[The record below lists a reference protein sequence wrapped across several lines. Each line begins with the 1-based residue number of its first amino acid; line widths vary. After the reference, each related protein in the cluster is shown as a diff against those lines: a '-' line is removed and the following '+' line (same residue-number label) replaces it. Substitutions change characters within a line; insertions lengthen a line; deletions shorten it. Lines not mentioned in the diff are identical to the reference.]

1 MARPLASCDTLY
13 VAVAETLACSLLTVD
28 AKLAQGPD
36 RVARSKSSPAH
47 DERGPPLMAGRSDDE
62 KLAAMIDGL
71 DPDDVADLLVRAA
84 LEHDDVARAVRLA
97 AADDGDRLQ
106 VLRQAVDGSLRTRR
120 FLDYWASS
128 RWAADAAPVVV
139 ALRDEAERQQSKELV
154 ALLERGIGHLVKVLL
169 TADDSN
175 GEIGSLAHELL
186 QLHAEVCDAGVAD
199 PAALAKWMV
208 RFTFEDQDFFSVDP
222 VRYRAALGEDGLTA
236 YRREVTKRA
245 AKVDD
250 ADPPRR
256 PYAVDYATQRLAI
269 LDRDVDTLVA
279 LLGRDLSN
287 AYQFERVADA
297 MLELDDPDAALEW
310 ARRGIVE
317 TSGWQV
323 AKLYDLA
330 AGLLGDRADA
340 EGVFELRLH
349 QHERMPSSTTYRQ
362 LRGAAE
368 QLGRWDTE
376 RAAARSVLEQ
386 RSPAGFV
393 DALLDDGDTATAWA
407 AADGNPEWHLDVRQW
422 ERLADAR
429 RPGHPA
435 DALAVYL
442 QLADAALVEA
452 NKNAYRT
459 GVKHLKAARSAAA
472 EAGVAADFDARMA
485 VLREQHRRRPTLM
498 AMLDKAKL
506 P

>member
-1 MARPLASCDTLY
+1 MA
-13 VAVAETLACSLLTVD
+13 
-28 AKLAQGPD
+28 
-36 RVARSKSSPAH
+36 
-47 DERGPPLMAGRSDDE
+47 GPPDDE
-62 KLAAMIDGL
+62 KLAAMIAGL

-128 RWAADAAPVVV
+128 RWAADAAPVVD
-139 ALRDEAERQQSKELV
+139 ALRQEAERQQSKELV
-154 ALLERGIGHLVKVLL
+154 ALIERGIGHLVKVLL

-208 RFTFEDQDFFSVDP
+208 RFTFEDQDFFNVDP
-222 VRYRAALGEDGLTA
+222 VRYRAALGDDGLAT

-245 AKVDD
+245 DKVDD
-250 ADPPRR
+250 AEPARR

-269 LDRDVDTLVA
+269 LDRDIDTLVA
-279 LLGRDLSN
+279 LLGQDLSN
-287 AYQFERVADA
+287 AYQFQRVAEA

-330 AGLLGDRADA
+330 AGLLADRADA

-362 LRGAAE
+362 LRTAAE

-386 RSPAGFV
+386 RSPTGFV

-407 AADGNPEWHLDVRQW
+407 AADANPEWHLDARQW

-429 RPGHPA
+429 SPTTRPTPSTSTCSSPTRRSSTPTRTPTAPA
-435 DALAVYL
+435 SSTSR
-442 QLADAALVEA
+442 QP
-452 NKNAYRT
+452 
-459 GVKHLKAARSAAA
+459 AAA
-472 EAGVAADFDARMA
+472 ATAAGIAADFDARMA
-485 VLREQHRRRPTLM
+485 LLREQHRRRPTLI

>member
-1 MARPLASCDTLY
+1 MA
-13 VAVAETLACSLLTVD
+13 
-28 AKLAQGPD
+28 
-36 RVARSKSSPAH
+36 
-47 DERGPPLMAGRSDDE
+47 GPPDDE
-62 KLAAMIDGL
+62 KLAAMIAGL

-128 RWAADAAPVVV
+128 RWAADAAPVVD
-139 ALRDEAERQQSKELV
+139 ALRQEGERQQSKELV
-154 ALLERGIGHLVKVLL
+154 ALIERGIGHLVKVLL

-175 GEIGSLAHELL
+175 GEIGSLARELL
-186 QLHAEVCDAGVAD
+186 QVHAEVCDAGVAD

-208 RFTFEDQDFFSVDP
+208 RFTFEDQDFFNVDP
-222 VRYRAALGEDGLTA
+222 VRYRAALGDDGLAT

-245 AKVDD
+245 DKADD
-250 ADPPRR
+250 AEPARR

-279 LLGRDLSN
+279 LLGQDLSN
-287 AYQFERVADA
+287 AYQFERVAEA
-297 MLELDDPDAALEW
+297 MLELDNPDAALEW

-330 AGLLGDRADA
+330 AGLLADRADN

-349 QHERMPSSTTYRQ
+349 HHERMPSSTTYRQ
-362 LRGAAE
+362 LRTAAE

-386 RSPAGFV
+386 RSPTGFV

-407 AADGNPEWHLDVRQW
+407 AADANPQWHLDARQW

-429 RPGHPA
+429 QPDHPA
-435 DALAVYL
+435 DALDVYL
-442 QLADAALVEA
+442 QLADAALVDA

-459 GVKHLKAARSAAA
+459 GVKHLKAARAAA
-472 EAGVAADFDARMA
+472 TAAGIAADFDARMA
-485 VLREQHRRRPTLM
+485 LLREQHRRRPTLI

>member
-1 MARPLASCDTLY
+1 
-13 VAVAETLACSLLTVD
+13 
-28 AKLAQGPD
+28 
-36 RVARSKSSPAH
+36 
-47 DERGPPLMAGRSDDE
+47 MAGPSDDQ

-71 DPDDVADLLVRAA
+71 HPDDVADLLMQAA

-106 VLRQAVDGSLRTRR
+106 VLRQAVDASLRTRR

-128 RWAADAAPVVV
+128 RWAADAAPVVD
-139 ALRDEAERQQSKELV
+139 ALRQEAERQQSKELV
-154 ALLERGIGHLVKVLL
+154 ALIERGIGHLVKVLL

-186 QLHAEVCDAGVAD
+186 QVHAEVCDAGVAD

-208 RFTFEDQDFFSVDP
+208 RFTFEDQDFFNVDP
-222 VRYRAALGEDGLTA
+222 VRYRAALGDDGLAT

-245 AKVDD
+245 AKADD
-250 ADPPRR
+250 AEPPRR

-279 LLGRDLSN
+279 LLGQDLSN
-287 AYQFERVADA
+287 AYQFERVAEA
-297 MLELDDPDAALEW
+297 MLELDDPDAALDW

-330 AGLLGDRADA
+330 AGLLADRADA

-362 LRGAAE
+362 LRTAAE

-407 AADGNPEWHLDVRQW
+407 AADANPEWHLDV
-422 ERLADAR
+422 
-429 RPGHPA
+429 PA
-435 DALAVYL
+435 VGAP
-442 QLADAALVEA
+442 
-452 NKNAYRT
+452 
-459 GVKHLKAARSAAA
+459 
-472 EAGVAADFDARMA
+472 
-485 VLREQHRRRPTLM
+485 RRRPPAGPPGRRPRRLSAARRRRTRRGQQERLPHRRQAPEDGPRRCHRSRSRRRLRRPDGAAAGAAPAAAHPHRDARQGQAPLTWAQVERRTLSS
-498 AMLDKAKL
+498 AQPGGQHPVAGLEGAAGIGHAAG
-506 P
+506 